1 MPTKKELAAMSDEDL
16 ETKMIAARAAMQE
29 AKQLAKQSNE
39 QERVFTAFEREQKQR
54 AKSAQK
60 A

>member
-1 MPTKKELAAMSDEDL
+1 MFKKVPMPTKKELAAMSDEDL

-39 QERVFTAFEREQKQR
+39 QERVLHGL
-54 AKSAQK
+54 
-60 A
+60 